1 MSIEVVKAIKTRWV
15 AKNLGN
21 TITGGIH
28 HSRPAERSDMPYCV
42 FTEVSATTITET
54 RCKVGTRFDV
64 QFDVFTKDG
73 NPETSADMAVL
84 VRDAMVNAQDAMTSP
99 LTVAGLGITD
109 IRVTRDITTNA
120 EGTEQVYRSM
130 FSLAITFSRTS
141 SRKPA

>member
-1 MSIEVVKAIKTRWV
+1 
-15 AKNLGN
+15 
-21 TITGGIH
+21 
-28 HSRPAERSDMPYCV
+28 
-42 FTEVSATTITET
+42 
-54 RCKVGTRFDV
+54 V